1 MTGTNCSCS
10 NQYAGCDCLLT
21 DWESDVDSFALRDIL
36 PSNINDFARYAGSL
50 TTPPCSEAVI
60 WTVFTQPI
68 TITSQQVYLTATL

>member
-1 MTGTNCSCS
+1 MTGYNGSCS
-10 NQYAGCDCLLT
+10 NQYAVCDCLT
-21 DWESDVDSFALRDIL
+21 DSESDVDSFALRDIL